1 MKRRTAVI
9 TGIAFLFFFV
19 FSSWLM
25 FHTFSYDEQAR
36 AIRIAFK
43 LWSDFGAHIPM
54 IRSFSLGSNLPTPGH
69 IQPIEYAIFP
79 GEPIR
84 FHFLFDMG
92 VGILE
97 KMGLR
102 IDWALNIPSIAGF
115 TILLGTIYLLPL
127 LLFGSVAAAVLSVIF
142 FLFNGSFG
150 FIRFF
155 QTHPLSLQTPSD
167 IWHAK
172 DFPAFAPWGPGD
184 VTAFWNLNI
193 YTNQRH
199 LSIAFAWILLFM
211 ITLLLIER
219 WPRRRQI
226 PFALLWGISIG
237 ALPYFHQPALLIL
250 AVLMG
255 WYFLAFPKLRL
266 MLAITGLLSLGLI
279 LPQLLLTGHVDSA
292 QASLYPGYIIHNELE
307 KLPTFWQQIAR
318 FAAFWWQ
325 NFGLHSVLIPLG
337 FFVLPRRARLLFFPL
352 IPLFIIPNLF
362 KFSVEISANHKFL
375 NFVLVLGNMISA
387 YTLVWFVRHVRAL
400 KFPVL
405 LQSFLF
411 SLVGIFLVFL
421 TLSGVIDLFV
431 IANDTKGTVADVNAN
446 EIAAWIAQNTPK
458 DAIFLNSSYLY
469 HPASIAGRR
478 IFLGWPYFP
487 WSAGYPEN
495 RMPIMDSMYETKNAQ
510 ERCELLSRY
519 RITHITVEDVPNDYN
534 LPKIDLA
541 FFMDTWKPAYVS
553 STGKYAIFTTGEL
566 CKK

>member
-1 MKRRTAVI
+1 MKRRTIVI
-9 TGIAFLFFFV
+9 TGVAFFFFV
-19 FSSWLM
+19 MFSSWLM
-25 FHTFSYDEQAR
+25 FHTFSYDEEAR

-54 IRSFSLGSNLPTPGH
+54 IRSFSLGSNLPMSDH

-84 FHFLFDMG
+84 FHFLFDMA

-97 KMGLR
+97 KIGLR

-115 TILLGTIYLLPL
+115 TLLLCSIYLLPL
-127 LLFGSVAAAVLSVIF
+127 LLFRSVTAALLSVLF

-155 QTHPLSLQTPSD
+155 QTHPLSLQTPFD
-167 IWHAK
+167 IWNAK

-199 LSIAFAWILLFM
+199 LSIAFTWILLFI

-219 WPRRRQI
+219 WPRRRQV
-226 PFALLWGISIG
+226 PFALLWGITIG
-237 ALPYFHQPALLIL
+237 ALPFFHQPALLIL

-255 WYFLAFPKLRL
+255 WYFLAFPKLRV
-266 MLAITGLLSLGLI
+266 MLFITGVLSLGLI
-279 LPQLLLTGHVDSA
+279 LPQLLLTGNVDSSKA
-292 QASLYPGYIIHNELE
+292 LLYPGYIIHNELT
-307 KLPTFWQQIAR
+307 KLSTPWQQITR
-318 FAAFWWQ
+318 LAAFWWQ

-337 FFVLPRRARLLFFPL
+337 FFVLPRRARLILFPL

-375 NFVLVLGNMISA
+375 NFVLILGNMISA
-387 YTLVWFVRHVRAL
+387 YVLVWFITRVRAL
-400 KFPVL
+400 DFPL
-405 LQSFLF
+405 ILQSFLF
-411 SLVGIFLVFL
+411 SLVGVFIMFL

-431 IANDTKGTVADVNAN
+431 IANDTKGTVGDVHAN
-446 EIAAWIAQNTPK
+446 EIAAWIAQNTPA

-469 HPASIAGRR
+469 HPASVAGRR

-495 RMPIMDSMYETKNAQ
+495 RMPIMDVMYETRNTK
-510 ERCELLSRY
+510 ERCDLLAKY
-519 RITHITVEDVPNDYN
+519 GITHVTVEDVPDDYN
-534 LPKIDLA
+534 LPKIELA
-541 FFMDTWKPAYVS
+541 YFMDNWKPVFVS
-553 STGKYAIFTTGEL
+553 STGKYAIFTTEAL
-566 CKK
+566 CKQ